1 MNILYRLLK
10 SQKLVFLFVF
20 FLLGSVVRAQSLQP
34 SMNFGKPS
42 AEELN
47 LKEYAPDKE
56 ADALVLYSS
65 TSIWYTCTSDLQQV
79 KEVKVRMKILKPE
92 GKQYAN
98 QEILYVKHTIGGDKE
113 EIQGLKA
120 FAYNMEGGKMVKTK
134 MESSM
139 VSDEKIDDDHCI
151 EKFTIPQVKEGT
163 VIEYS
168 YSIYSDFYFSFD
180 PWYAQQEIPVVY
192 SKYQV
197 SIPELFK
204 FHIQETGFQRTKH
217 SVEPTNMNWTI
228 GTCSGEMHSWEAV
241 NMPAVKEDSY
251 MFCSRDYLTKV
262 LVELYGIQ
270 IPGQVYK
277 NYTSTWEDVSEE
289 LMDNDNFGK
298 LLKKSNPM
306 KDVLASSG
314 ADKVSDVKEKVSLIY
329 QAMKK
334 HLRWNGNY
342 GLMGDGAHK
351 VMKEGTGDNADLNF
365 ILISML
371 NDAGLKAYPVVMSRR
386 KLGRLPLHPSL
397 DGLNTFIVGVAENDS
412 TLLYIDSSVEDGYID
427 VLPPDLMPETARVI
441 YSSKSGAWVNL
452 QDLPGARQISAVNVE
467 VEANGNMKGT
477 NMTNL
482 FGNAASDLRN
492 SFRTA
497 KDSTTFVNDL
507 AVKKGIDISDY
518 KIEGRQ
524 EFSPKVKE
532 VYTFSKKC
540 NASADHIY
548 VNPIVIP
555 LLKEQP
561 FTAQI
566 RVLPVE
572 FPYKKTI
579 HQTVSMTIP
588 EGYTVEE
595 MPKGVKVYTEDGG
608 LLFSFNCG
616 KQNGKLIFNYRLTVK
631 KTLFVSTDYEYLRK
645 IYEAVVQRNEDML
658 VLKKGI

>member
-34 SMNFGKPS
+34 SMKFGKPS
-42 AEELN
+42 EEELN

-56 ADALVLYSS
+56 ASALVLYSS
-65 TSIWYTCTSDLQQV
+65 TGIWYTFISDLQQV

-139 VSDEKIDDDHCI
+139 VSDEKIDDDHYMK
-151 EKFTIPQVKEGT
+151 KFTIPQVKEGT

-168 YSIYSDFYFSFD
+168 YSITSDFVYNID
-180 PWYAQQEIPVVY
+180 PWYAQREIPVVY
-192 SKYQV
+192 SQYEV
-197 SIPELFK
+197 SIPEWFK
-204 FHIQETGFQRTKH
+204 FHFQETGFERTKH
-217 SVEPTNMNWTI
+217 SIKPINVSWSV
-228 GTCSGEMHSWEAV
+228 GTCDSWEAV
-241 NMPAVKEDSY
+241 NMPAVKDDGY

-262 LVELYGIQ
+262 SVELYGIQ

-277 NYTSTWEDVSEE
+277 NYTSTWDDVSEE
-289 LMDNDNFGK
+289 LMDNDYFGK
-298 LLKKSNPM
+298 LLKKSDPM

-334 HLRWNGNY
+334 RLRWNGNY

-427 VLPPDLMPETARVI
+427 VLPPDLMPESARVI
-441 YSSKSGAWVNL
+441 YSSKLGKWVNL
-452 QDLPGARQISAVNVE
+452 QELPGARQSSSINVE
-467 VEANGNMKGT
+467 VGADGKMKGT
-477 NMTNL
+477 SQTTL
-482 FGNAASDLRN
+482 FGNAASDLRH

-507 AVKKGIDISDY
+507 AAKEGVDISAY
-518 KIEGRQ
+518 KIEGRKD
-524 EFSPKVKE
+524 FSPDVKE
-532 VYTFSKKC
+532 MYTFTKKC

-548 VNPIVIP
+548 INPIVIP

-561 FTAQI
+561 FSAQT

-572 FPYKKTI
+572 FPYKEII
-579 HQTVSMTIP
+579 HQSVSITIP

-616 KQNGKLIFNYRLTVK
+616 KQNGKLIFNYRLIVK
-631 KTLFVSTDYEYLRK
+631 KSLFVYTDYEYLRK
-645 IYEAVVQRNEDML
+645 IFEAVVQRNDDIV
-658 VLKKGI
+658 VLKKEI